1 MERGI
6 YFDGWYKNNHC
17 YHPGLPIRSMQ
28 MIEDLEKYRGTIL
41 VWSALGGGSISLPY
55 LEHEAYGKVD
65 PRLRFYGFMNDS
77 EFIEECNKRDIK
89 VFGIVFEVQGWEF
102 PAVFSEDGTE
112 LLGLNV
118 LRDDKD
124 HDWYGLREF
133 TSGKHDKVFGKS
145 LKDYFPEGLY
155 NSDNEEVKDIWEECA
170 ARTYTGEAVHSNW
183 VEVVNHKH
191 IAYQM
196 CRNNPVW
203 RQYLKKIMEIQIDA
217 GVPGIQLDECE
228 LPITALQAGGCFCND
243 CKKQFR
249 EYLKGLKANGK
260 LDPKYNDIDLNTFDY
275 QAYLNERDLK
285 FPKDPKG
292 VPLFREYWE
301 FQIRAVKKYF
311 TELVD
316 HAKEYGLRTKDK
328 EILVSGNFFNLM
340 PVYYPIESKVDVI
353 ITEMRQTVFK
363 QPHWYRYSA
372 GFAGEKTIV
381 VAENPYGGIVPDLV
395 EMLETGNGYD
405 LYKLFLLEAS
415 VYGCNMAVP
424 YGGWMGNT
432 IKDSFTPPRAVTEEV
447 QKFLAD
453 NERLFSKKSGTNVA
467 VLYSFPSYYWRETAT
482 GYSGNLVDNN
492 ESGLLSYKV
501 DDINNPNTPRLPFWE
516 VIKHLSDKQV
526 NYDVRMSA
534 DDDLRVDDFSM
545 DHIKDYELIV
555 LPDCDVLT
563 ENQTKVLEEFVSRG
577 SKLVIF
583 GRAAENVAGWL
594 EKMKAMDNVF
604 YCENPTF
611 KTEALENFG
620 KCFDEVYSD
629 VWQVKTNNPEI
640 GIQTHKTE
648 DGMAVHLVNYN
659 YSKEKDK
666 IDAIEELQLNVRTKE
681 VYKDIKV
688 HTLDGSK
695 VEYSFETKGEHT
707 AIKLYNLPV
716 YAVVDLIS

>member
-17 YHPGLPIRSMQ
+17 YHPSLPIRSMQ
-28 MIEDLEKYRGTIL
+28 MIDDLEKYKGTIL

-77 EFIEECNKRDIK
+77 EFIAECNKRGIK

-102 PAVFSEDGTE
+102 PAVFNEDGTE
-112 LLGLNV
+112 IKEINV
-118 LRDDKD
+118 LRDGGS

-133 TSGKHDKVFGKS
+133 TSGKYDKVFGKN

-155 NSDNEEVKDIWEECA
+155 NSDHKEIADIWEECA
-170 ARTYTGEAVHSNW
+170 ARDYKGNAVHSNW
-183 VEVVNHKH
+183 VEVVSHKH

-228 LPITALQAGGCFCND
+228 LPITALQSGGCFCMD
-243 CKKQFR
+243 CRKQFT
-249 EYLKGLKANGK
+249 EYLKDLKARGQ
-260 LDPKYNDIDLNTFDY
+260 LDSRYKDIDLETFDY
-275 QAYLNERDLK
+275 QVYLNERDLK
-285 FPKDPKG
+285 FPNDPKG
-292 VPLFREYWE
+292 VPLFKEYWE

-316 HAKEYGLRTKDK
+316 HAKGYGRKKGK

-363 QPHWYRYSA
+363 QPYWYRYSA
-372 GFAGEKTIV
+372 GFAGDKTIV
-381 VAENPYGGIVPDLV
+381 VAENPYGGIVPELV
-395 EMLETGNGYD
+395 EMLETGKGYD
-405 LYKLFLLEAS
+405 LYRLFLLEAS

-432 IKDSFTPPRAVTEEV
+432 IKDSFTPPRGVTEEV
-447 QKFLAD
+447 QSFLAE
-453 NERLFSKKSGTNVA
+453 NERLFSKKSGSNVA
-467 VLYSFPSYYWRETAT
+467 VLYSFPSYYWRETVS

-492 ESGLLSYKV
+492 ESGLLSYKI
-501 DDINNPNTPRLPFWE
+501 DDINNPDTPRLPFWE
-516 VIKHLSDKQV
+516 VIKYLSEAQV

-534 DDDLRVDDFSM
+534 DGDLRADEFSLE
-545 DHIKDYELIV
+545 DIKDYDLMV

-563 ENQTKVLEEFVSRG
+563 ENQTKVLEEFLNRG
-577 SKLVIF
+577 SKLLIF
-583 GRAAENVAGWL
+583 GRAAENVSGWL
-594 EKMKAMDNVF
+594 EKVKKMNQVF
-604 YCENPTF
+604 YCENPSF
-611 KTEALENFG
+611 KTKALENFG
-620 KCFDEVYSD
+620 KCFEEAFSD
-629 VWQVKTNNPEI
+629 VWQIKTNQPEV
-640 GIQTHKTE
+640 GIQIHKTGE
-648 DGMAVHLVNYN
+648 GLAVHLINYQ
-659 YSKEKDK
+659 YSKENDK
-666 IDAIEELQLNVRTKE
+666 ITGIGELKLDIRMGE
-681 VYKDIKV
+681 VYKSVNI

-695 VEYSFETKGEHT
+695 VEYAYEVKGEQ
-707 AIKLYNLPV
+707 AVLRLYNLPV
-716 YAVVDLIS
+716 YVVVDLIL

>member
-1 MERGI
+1 
-6 YFDGWYKNNHC
+6 
-17 YHPGLPIRSMQ
+17 

-112 LLGLNV
+112 LKGLNV
-118 LRDDKD
+118 FRDDSN

-133 TSGKHDKVFGKS
+133 TNGKHDKVFGKS

-155 NSDNEEVKDIWEECA
+155 TSDNEKVKDIWEECA

-243 CKKQFR
+243 CRKQFR
-249 EYLKGLKANGK
+249 EYLKELKAKGK
-260 LDPKYNDIDLNTFDY
+260 LDAKYNNIDLDTFDY
-275 QAYLNERDLK
+275 KEYLNERDIK

-301 FQIRAVKKYF
+301 FQVRAVKKYF

-316 HAKEYGLRTKDK
+316 HAKEYGLKKKGKD
-328 EILVSGNFFNLM
+328 ILVSGNFFNLM

-363 QPHWYRYSA
+363 QPYWYRYSA

-381 VAENPYGGIVPDLV
+381 VAENPYGGIVPELV

-405 LYKLFLLEAS
+405 LYRLFLLEAS

-432 IKDSFTPPRAVTEEV
+432 IKDSFTPPRGVTEEV

-534 DDDLRVDDFSM
+534 DDDLRVDDFNM

-563 ENQTKVLEEFVSRG
+563 ENQTKVLEQFVSRG

-604 YCENPTF
+604 YCENPLF

-629 VWQVKTNNPEI
+629 VWQIKTNNPEV

-666 IDAIEELQLNVRTKE
+666 INAIEELQLNVRTKE